1 MVNLFRTP
9 ISTDCSFGSYML
21 YVYVSIFMKSCKHFI
36 IKNTTNIS
44 NLTVLLSIIRLLGN
58 CVKVAHSDLLML
70 CINEKSI
77 KFQQDI
83 SNIYIFKRS
92 WHIIN
97 MKSTTLQK
105 LYGHFFYF
113 YFYFTIR
120 KFLRIICNTTKQH
133 QIERFLKNILRT
145 VYRF

>member
-1 MVNLFRTP
+1 MGKLHRFDCLILITTDWLTYFELLFRRIAP
-9 ISTDCSFGSYML
+9 LAAICYS
-21 YVYVSIFMKSCKHFI
+21 VSIFMKSCKHFI

-92 WHIIN
+92 WNIIN
-97 MKSTTLQK
+97 MKSTTLQ
-105 LYGHFFYF
+105 
-113 YFYFTIR
+113 
-120 KFLRIICNTTKQH
+120 
-133 QIERFLKNILRT
+133 
-145 VYRF
+145 